1 MTEQEAKEYMENEIL
16 CIRRAETCDRDCGK
30 CELVKETELLIEAYG
45 AAIKALE
52 RQIEVN
58 NMALIQSHRKCVLG
72 RDEMY
77 SDSTLQS
84 MSKAELISLLHT
96 AQHNYSVLLETF
108 DGRVKYYEK
117 ELDAMSDEIKFEEE

>member
-1 MTEQEAKEYMENEIL
+1 MAAEDALKSIVSDGIELGAGDYVELEALKIARE
-16 CIRRAETCDRDCGK
+16 
-30 CELVKETELLIEAYG
+30 
-45 AAIKALE
+45 ALE
-52 RQIEVN
+52 RQIEIN

-84 MSKAELISLLHT
+84 MSKAELINLLHV

-117 ELDAMSDEIKFEEE
+117 ELAAMSDEIKFEE

>member
-1 MTEQEAKEYMENEIL
+1 MTEQESKIILEAEIKHHPEH
-16 CIRRAETCDRDCGK
+16 CIFHESLT
-30 CELVKETELLIEAYG
+30 

-52 RQIEVN
+52 RQIKIN

-72 RDEMY
+72 RDDMY

-84 MSKAELISLLHT
+84 MSKAELINLLHV

-117 ELDAMSDEIKFEEE
+117 ELAAMSDEIKFEE

>member
-1 MTEQEAKEYMENEIL
+1 MAEQDAKEYMENEIL

-30 CELVKETELLIEAYG
+30 CELVRETEPLLEAYG
-45 AAIKALE
+45 AAIKAMEHL
-52 RQIEVN
+52 IEIN

-84 MSKAELISLLHT
+84 MSKAELINLLHV

-108 DGRVKYYEK
+108 DGRVKYYEAWL
-117 ELDAMSDEIKFEEE
+117 ERCDEMIFED